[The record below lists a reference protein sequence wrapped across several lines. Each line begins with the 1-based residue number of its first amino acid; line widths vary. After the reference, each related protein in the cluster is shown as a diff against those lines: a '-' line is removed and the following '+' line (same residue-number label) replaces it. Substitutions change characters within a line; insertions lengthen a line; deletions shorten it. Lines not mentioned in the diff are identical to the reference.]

1 MSLKRSGLEIL
12 EVKSGVETF
21 IEVIGTV
28 VDDNTIAFRTCV
40 DMGSNVDMY
49 LYAWST
55 QHDYRSHD
63 DSDLKLVD
71 EVIKTSFDG
80 RFDATVWCH

>member
-1 MSLKRSGLEIL
+1 MDCRRGVKGGRQYSGIVSSSGELWFGFCHCKWSLKRNGLEIL

-28 VDDNTIAFRTCV
+28 VDDKTIGFLTCV

-55 QHDYRSHD
+55 QHD
-63 DSDLKLVD
+63 
-71 EVIKTSFDG
+71 
-80 RFDATVWCH
+80 